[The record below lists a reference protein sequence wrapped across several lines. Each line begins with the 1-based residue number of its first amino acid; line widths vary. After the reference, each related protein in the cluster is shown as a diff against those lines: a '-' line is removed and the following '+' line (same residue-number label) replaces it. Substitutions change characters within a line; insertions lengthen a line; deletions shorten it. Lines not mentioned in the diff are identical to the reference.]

1 MLQSGFS
8 YLFHNRYSRG
18 KHWSVGGYIGPR
30 STDQQKVLP
39 AGLTPTR
46 GDSFQALRAGGTHGC
61 QLLGLE
67 QAHAGLD
74 GTS

>member
-1 MLQSGFS
+1 MLQNGFS

-18 KHWSVGGYIGPR
+18 KSWPVGVFSPGY
-30 STDQQKVLP
+30 TDQQKVLP
-39 AGLTPTR
+39 AGLTPSR

-67 QAHAGLD
+67 QAHAGQD
-74 GTS
+74 GTC